1 MRRLKDIK
9 DEKAHLQKN
18 LEFFAKVEEEIKEK
32 EVKLAE
38 NIKNAEEE
46 MTLSKKRAEKYFS
59 IYTER
64 LQRARPT
71 P

>member
-9 DEKAHLQKN
+9 DEKVHLQKN

-46 MTLSKKRAEKYFS
+46 MTLSKKRAEKYLS
-59 IYTER
+59 IYTEK
-64 LQRARPT
+64 LQKARPT